1 VNGALRSDIE
11 KKCTAEYIRLV
22 DRISSTQ
29 GSACERCS
37 KIKHGKE
44 KNHVQPNVFSWWI
57 EYVRREVNSA
67 LRSDVERKE
76 LRTTEYIRLVDR
88 IRSTGGSVCE
98 WRSKIGRRKEEKIRY
113 SLIHSA
119 GESNTFD
126 RRVSV

>member
-1 VNGALRSDIE
+1 
-11 KKCTAEYIRLV
+11 V